1 MWADGWS
8 ARYLAMLF
16 DVRKANLARLALERP
31 AVAGRVLSLCTFL
44 GRLLRV
50 CVLLV
55 FLACVDESDDVRID
69 RDLSVALALAVLPL

>member
-31 AVAGRVLSLCTFL
+31 AVAG
-44 GRLLRV
+44 
-50 CVLLV
+50 
-55 FLACVDESDDVRID
+55 AC
-69 RDLSVALALAVLPL
+69 P